1 MHFDIFTAM
10 MKILHTSDWHIGKQL
25 HKYNLGEDLSL
36 FFNWLITTIKVKDID
51 LLLVSGDIFDQANPS
66 QAAYKQYYNVLK
78 KLIALDCKIILTGG
92 NHDAAAVLNAPAQLL
107 EEFDISVVGGATE
120 SIDDMFITVDKN
132 GERITVAAIPF
143 LKNRDIRKSVA
154 GETYAD
160 KIEQF
165 KAGLGSFFS
174 EVNAHYQSH
183 HVDTAFFV
191 MAHLFVQGGQLS
203 DSERDIQIGNQA
215 GVEVE
220 MFEGI
225 PDYVALGHIHKPQVI
240 SRSQNIYYCGAPIA
254 LSFSEKDD
262 QKQVNI
268 ITVEDNE
275 IVNVEF
281 IPIPKYR
288 NLLTFEGSLE
298 AVIHKIDSYSE
309 TTALTSLA
317 EVIVNEEEENIER
330 RQAFETFVNSNPNP
344 QLEIVKSRLNFKS
357 KIRGATDAFAVGTDV
372 SDVTPMEMFE
382 KKLELQGEMNPEHV
396 SELKNAFRE
405 ILEELNL

>member
-1 MHFDIFTAM
+1 M

-25 HKYNLGEDLSL
+25 HKYDLSEDLSM
-36 FFNWLITTIKVKDID
+36 FFEWLIDTIKREGID

-66 QAAYKQYYNVLK
+66 QAAYKQYYDILE

-92 NHDAAAVLNAPAQLL
+92 NHDSASVLNAPAQLL
-107 EEFDISVVGGATE
+107 EAFNIRVIGGATE
-120 SIDDMFITVDKN
+120 SLDDMFITVDTK
-132 GERITVAAIPF
+132 GESVTVAAIPF
-143 LKNRDIRKSVA
+143 LKDRDVRKSVA

-165 KAGLGSFFS
+165 KEGLRTYFAD
-174 EVNAHYQSH
+174 VNAHYKNH
-183 HVDTAFFV
+183 HADSVFLV

-240 SRSQNIYYCGAPIA
+240 SRSQNIYYCGSPIP
-254 LSFSEKDD
+254 LSFSEKED
-262 QKQVNI
+262 QKQANI
-268 ITVEDNE
+268 ITVENNE
-275 IVNVEF
+275 IINVE
-281 IPIPKYR
+281 IIQIPKYR

-298 AVIHKIDSYSE
+298 AVTHKINTYSE
-309 TTALTSLA
+309 TTALTSLV
-317 EVIVNEEEENIER
+317 EVIVNEEAESIER

-357 KIRGATDAFAVGTDV
+357 KIRGATDAFEVGTDV

-382 KKLELQGEMNPEHV
+382 KKLELQGGMDPGHV
-396 SELKNAFRE
+396 EELKNAFRE